1 MISRDEKL
9 PVTQQCRVLQL
20 PRSTAYYRPA
30 PVSEADLNLMRQMD
44 ALHLEYPFLGSR
56 QLRDTLRL
64 QGQVIGRKRV
74 SRLMRLIGIEA
85 LYRKRN
91 TSRRHPQH
99 PVFPYLLRGLSI
111 DRPNQV
117 WAMDITYLPMKQ
129 GFVYLAAVLD
139 WATRRILSFRL
150 STTLTT
156 DFCIDA
162 VEEAIARYG
171 TPEIFNTDQGSQFTS
186 HEFVGLLQHH
196 GIQISM
202 DGKGCWRDNVF
213 IERFW
218 KTIKYE
224 EVYLKAYSSVS
235 EARQSLGR
243 YIVYYNSKRPHSAL
257 DGQTPDSAYFNP
269 QSMPMAA

>member
-20 PRSTAYYRPA
+20 PRSTVYYRPV
-30 PVSEADLNLMRQMD
+30 PVPQADLNLMRQMD
-44 ALHLEYPFLGSR
+44 VLHLEYPFLGSR

-74 SRLMRLIGIEA
+74 SRLMRLMGIEA

-91 TSRRHPQH
+91 TSQRHPQH
-99 PVFPYLLRGLSI
+99 PVFPYLLRGLTI

-156 DFCIDA
+156 DFCIEA
-162 VEEAIARYG
+162 VEEAIARFG

-186 HEFVGLLQHH
+186 HEFVGLLKQH

-218 KTIKYE
+218 RTIKYE
-224 EVYLKAYSSVS
+224 EVYLKAYGSVS
-235 EARQSLGR
+235 EARQSLSR
-243 YIVYYNSKRPHSAL
+243 YIVYYNNRRPHSAL
-257 DGQTPDSAYFNP
+257 DGQTPDSAYFNS
-269 QSMPMAA
+269 QSIPMAA

>member
-20 PRSTAYYRPA
+20 PRSTAYYRPV
-30 PVSEADLNLMRQMD
+30 PVSEADLALMRQID

-56 QLRDTLRL
+56 QMRRTLKL
-64 QGQVIGRKRV
+64 QGQVVGRKRV
-74 SRLMRLIGIEA
+74 SRLMRLMGIEA

-99 PVFPYLLRGLSI
+99 PVFPYLLRGLTI

-186 HEFVGLLQHH
+186 HEFVGHLQHH

-243 YIVYYNSKRPHSAL
+243 YIAYYNSKRPHSAL